1 MNKILLVDDEKN
13 ILMGYKRNLRTKFD
27 VHIAE
32 SGAEGLSVLKE
43 LGPFAVVVSDFKMP
57 GMNGVEFLAKVKEL
71 YPDTVRM
78 MLTGYADLD
87 SAMNAINEGNIYRFL
102 TKPCSV
108 ELFAKNLYD
117 ATGQYQLINAEK
129 ELLNNTL
136 KGSINILIEILSV
149 VNPDAFSRA
158 VKFKNLAKQLL
169 SRLGKEITWEFEV
182 GALLSQ
188 IGLVAVPSSILEKI
202 EKNYE
207 LTKDEKEIYNTH
219 PDFGKTLLKKIP
231 RLESIAN
238 GISYQLQTYNG
249 SGGSKDFKVGENI
262 PFIGRL
268 LKVMNDYENLMHL
281 GLNEKQV
288 IDELEENSEIYD
300 PDIWGALVA
309 EATGL
314 DEGIIILSVGILE
327 LEPGMVL
334 AEGIKDI
341 NNILLLP
348 KRRELSEISIMKLL
362 NYDKITKINV
372 PIKIVE
378 NTKHCISW

>member
-13 ILMGYKRNLRTKFD
+13 ILLGYKRNLRSKFD

-32 SGAEGLSVLKE
+32 GGKEGLDILKE
-43 LGPFAVVVSDFKMP
+43 HGPFAVVVSDFKMP
-57 GMNGVEFLAKVKEL
+57 GMDGVEFLKLVREK

-102 TKPCSV
+102 TKPCSA

-149 VNPDAFSRA
+149 VNPGAFSRA
-158 VKFKNLAKQLL
+158 VKFKNLSKQLL
-169 SRLGKEITWEFEV
+169 TRLGKEITWENEI

-188 IGLVAVPSSILEKI
+188 IGLVTVPSSILEKMD
-202 EKNYE
+202 KNFQ
-207 LTKDEKEIYNTH
+207 LTDDEKTIFNGH
-219 PDFGKTLLKKIP
+219 PEFGKTLLKKIP

-238 GISYQLQTYNG
+238 GISFQLQTYNG
-249 SGGSKDFKVGENI
+249 VGGSKEYKVGENI
-262 PFIGRL
+262 PFMGRL
-268 LKVMNDYENLMHL
+268 LKVMNDYENLIHL
-281 GLNEKQV
+281 GLNQNQAIE
-288 IDELEENSEIYD
+288 ELDKNHDFYD

-309 EATGL
+309 EASGFG
-314 DEGIIILSVGILE
+314 EGQIISSKE
-327 LEPGMVL
+327 LAELKPGMIL
-334 AEGIKDI
+334 ANGVKDI
-341 NNILLLP
+341 NNVLLLP
-348 KRRELSEISIMKLL
+348 KGGEISEISLMKLL
-362 NYDKITKINV
+362 NYNKITKIKT
-372 PIKIVE
+372 PIKIIE
-378 NTKHCISW
+378 HTK